1 MHGGSGDLAVEK
13 KFKNVAV
20 GGTFDEFHK
29 GHRALI
35 LKAFEVGKQVLV
47 GLSVDVLV
55 QKMEK
60 PHKVATYDVR
70 LEELKSFL
78 RRRGLLERTEI
89 VPLYDH
95 YGVTLSSNELDALV
109 VSRDTESV
117 AREINEKRR
126 VKGLHPLSIIIIDMV
141 PAEDC
146 VPISTTRIRDME
158 INHEGQLLKPQT

>member
-1 MHGGSGDLAVEK
+1 VHDGSGDLAVGK
-13 KFKNVAV
+13 KLKNVAV

-47 GLSVDVLV
+47 GISVDVLV

-78 RRRGLLERTEI
+78 RRRGLLERAEI

-109 VSRDTESV
+109 VSRETESV
-117 AREINEKRR
+117 AHEINEKRR
-126 VKGLHPLSIIIIDMV
+126 AKGLHPLKIIIIDMV

-146 VPISTTRIRDME
+146 VPISTTRIRSME
-158 INHEGQLLKPQT
+158 IDHEGKLLNP

>member
-1 MHGGSGDLAVEK
+1 MKEFNA
-13 KFKNVAV
+13 VAV

-55 QKMEK
+55 QKMGK

-78 RRRGLLERTEI
+78 RRRGLLERAEI

-109 VSRDTESV
+109 VSRETESV
-117 AREINEKRR
+117 AHEINEKRR
-126 VKGLHPLSIIIIDMV
+126 VKGLHPLSIIVIDMV

-146 VPISTTRIRDME
+146 VPIATTRIRSME
-158 INHEGQLLKPQT
+158 IDHEGKLLKPQT

>member
-1 MHGGSGDLAVEK
+1 MG
-13 KFKNVAV
+13 
-20 GGTFDEFHK
+20 
-29 GHRALI
+29 
-35 LKAFEVGKQVLV
+35 
-47 GLSVDVLV
+47 
-55 QKMEK
+55 K

-78 RRRGLLERTEI
+78 RRRGLLERAEI

-109 VSRDTESV
+109 VSRETESV

-126 VKGLHPLSIIIIDMV
+126 VKGLHPLNIIVIDMV

-146 VPISTTRIRDME
+146 VPIATTRIRGME
-158 INHEGQLLKPQT
+158 IDHEGRLLNP